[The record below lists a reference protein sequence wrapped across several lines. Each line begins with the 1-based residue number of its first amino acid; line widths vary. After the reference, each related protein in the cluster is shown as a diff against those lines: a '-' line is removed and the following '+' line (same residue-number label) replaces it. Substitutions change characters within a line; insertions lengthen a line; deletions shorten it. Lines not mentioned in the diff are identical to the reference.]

1 MTWTYPSQKSIIPNL
16 VHRDRRRPISSLT
29 WFSLTRVADLGWQ
42 KSSKGKYVEW
52 VSWDIKSVWLACAP
66 SGRVISSLFWDLRVW
81 FTQISHEPQYLGISY
96 EESQKW
102 DSPRGLSWGH
112 FQSDY
117 HFAAQKYV
125 KLALRQIKINGNF
138 WNLISLWRKIQRQS
152 MRFWSDTCGP
162 VPTARKCSRAGDTTY
177 RYTSLTPSPRGLA
190 WARAPFINEAPGSV
204 RSCDSNSSARTRKWL
219 TELKNPGG
227 QLLDEVRS

>member
-1 MTWTYPSQKSIIPNL
+1 MTEEQQGEVCGVSQLKYQVYLISL
-16 VHRDRRRPISSLT
+16 CPIRQGNQQLI
-29 WFSLTRVADLGWQ
+29 LRL
-42 KSSKGKYVEW
+42 K
-52 VSWDIKSVWLACAP
+52 
-66 SGRVISSLFWDLRVW
+66 RVW

-96 EESQKW
+96 ESSQKW
-102 DSPRGLSWGH
+102 DSPRRTFMRTFSKWL
-112 FQSDY
+112 

-138 WNLISLWRKIQRQS
+138 WNLISLWRKIRRQS

-162 VPTARKCSRAGDTTY
+162 VPTARKCSRAGDATY
-177 RYTSLTPSPRGLA
+177 RYTALTPSPWGLA

-204 RSCDSNSSARTRKWL
+204 RSRVSNSSARTRKWL

-227 QLLDEVRS
+227 QLLDKVSS